1 MLLGMYRDLRF
12 LWRLGAFAG
21 LVSSG
26 AFAAGTMSV
35 AQQNAMVQTYCA
47 VCHTD
52 ASMNGGVS
60 LQHFNAATAAP
71 SLKAMLLSKITG
83 GALLETVQA
92 APTKGDAAEFV
103 GKRLKTG
110 AMAASG
116 VPEPDLATMLA
127 FAYSLAKGSA
137 RANEWTVEPRQD
149 GPANMD
155 TVTASILREVPS
167 DTHLGSAESY
177 RLIVACNAATRQGT
191 MQVAWSPAAQT
202 GKLTA
207 TVDSKAPVSY
217 VVEGKENMGDGKGG
231 ITNGL
236 AAIYVSDANTSLAL
250 PAKSL
255 AVSDLFPGDVITF
268 PFADLPR
275 GTRKELAA
283 CFPDRTASR

>member
-1 MLLGMYRDLRF
+1 MHCALQF
-12 LWRLGAFAG
+12 LWGLGALGGLVAAGAFAG
-21 LVSSG
+21 E
-26 AFAAGTMSV
+26 TMSV

-60 LQHFNAATAAP
+60 LQHFNAASAPP
-71 SLKAMLLSKITG
+71 SLKAMMLSKITG

-92 APTKGDAAEFV
+92 APNKEDAAEFV

-116 VPEPDLATMLA
+116 VPEPDIATIAA
-127 FAYSLAKGSA
+127 FAYSLAAGSA
-137 RANEWTVEPRQD
+137 RANEWTVERRQD
-149 GPANMD
+149 SPANVA

-167 DTHLGSAESY
+167 AKKPGSAESY

-202 GKLTA
+202 GKLA
-207 TVDSKAPVSY
+207 ASVDSKAQVSY
-217 VVEGKENMGDGKGG
+217 LVEGMEKMGDGKGG
-231 ITNGL
+231 VTKGL
-236 AAIYVSDANTSLAL
+236 AAIYISDANTSLAL

-255 AVSDLFPGDVITF
+255 AVSDLFPGDVVTF
-268 PFADLPR
+268 PFANLPR
-275 GTRKELAA
+275 GARKELAE
-283 CFPDRTASR
+283 CFPARTASK